1 MAGSRVTP
9 PWLAVT
15 GDMVPMRTAERTD
28 PRLIDLLRSAQ
39 VTFVN
44 LETAFTD
51 RGAAGEKTLHHRA
64 DKSSVEVLSDFGID
78 VVTLA
83 NNHTMDFGPLG
94 LADTLRA
101 LSQAHIAAVGAGN
114 ELSAAI
120 TPSLHHTH
128 SGALGILGLS
138 ASLPPAF
145 TAAPGRPGVAPIRV
159 LQTAALDPVFLAEQ
173 PGVAPFMHTR
183 AVEADVAA
191 ACEAIRSIRD
201 TADSV
206 IVGIHWGIPYGFAP
220 QSYGILAEYQRPL
233 AHALI
238 DAGADIVAGHHP
250 HYVQPIEVYRGRL
263 IAYSLGNFLFH
274 NWDELSEPAVSLSS
288 SESELNLAIPTAPY
302 RNSFS
307 AEATQESVVLIIER
321 LSSGLAVR
329 FVPTVMKNGDPRVPD
344 RERAARILDRLIVPG
359 LPHWQG
365 GDTPVVDVVDDAH
378 WGTLIGELRLEA
390 KP

>member
-1 MAGSRVTP
+1 MAGSRVAP

-39 VTFVN
+39 VTFIN

-94 LADTLRA
+94 LADTLCA
-101 LSQAHIAAVGAGN
+101 LSHAHIAAVGAGN

-145 TAAPGRPGVAPIRV
+145 TAAAGSPGWH
-159 LQTAALDPVFLAEQ
+159 QSEFCKQ
-173 PGVAPFMHTR
+173 P
-183 AVEADVAA
+183 
-191 ACEAIRSIRD
+191 
-201 TADSV
+201 
-206 IVGIHWGIPYGFAP
+206 HWTP
-220 QSYGILAEYQRPL
+220 
-233 AHALI
+233 
-238 DAGADIVAGHHP
+238 
-250 HYVQPIEVYRGRL
+250 
-263 IAYSLGNFLFH
+263 YSL
-274 NWDELSEPAVSLSS
+274 PSS
-288 SESELNLAIPTAPY
+288 PGSH
-302 RNSFS
+302 RSF
-307 AEATQESVVLIIER
+307 TL
-321 LSSGLAVR
+321 
-329 FVPTVMKNGDPRVPD
+329 VPSKQT
-344 RERAARILDRLIVPG
+344 
-359 LPHWQG
+359 
-365 GDTPVVDVVDDAH
+365 
-378 WGTLIGELRLEA
+378 
-390 KP
+390 